1 MKTEMLEIEFLGT
14 GTSTGVPQIRCQ
26 CEVCQSADPHDKRLR
41 ASAIVRYRGLKLLLD
56 CGPDFR
62 QQMLT
67 TSDNNLDALLVT
79 HIHYD
84 HVGGIDDLRAYCQ
97 DGDFPIYARQD
108 VIDDLHARL
117 PYCFAEHPYMG
128 VPRLAVTPIVEHVPF
143 SIGDV
148 EILPLPVM
156 HYKLPILGFKIG
168 PLAYITDCKTM
179 DDTVVEELRH
189 VPLLVINAL
198 RQREHLS
205 HLSLSQTLALIERIE
220 PGRAILIH
228 MSHDMGLHAEVSKQ
242 LPDGVELAYD
252 GMVVQVIE

>member
-1 MKTEMLEIEFLGT
+1 MLEIEFLGT

-41 ASAIVRYRGLKLLLD
+41 ASAIVRYKGKRLLLD

-67 TSDNNLDALLVT
+67 ATDNALDALLVT

-84 HVGGIDDLRAYCQ
+84 HVGGIDDLRAYCEA
-97 DGDFPIYARQD
+97 GDFPIYARQD

-143 SIGDV
+143 SIGEV

-179 DDTVVEELRH
+179 DDAVVEELRH

-242 LPDGVELAYD
+242 LPAGVELAYD

>member
-1 MKTEMLEIEFLGT
+1 MLEIEFIGT

-26 CEVCQSADPHDKRLR
+26 CPVCQSTDPHDKRLR
-41 ASAIVRYRGLKLLLD
+41 CSAIVRYKGKRLLID

-67 TSDNNLDALLVT
+67 ASNNDLDALLVT

-84 HVGGIDDLRAYCQ
+84 HVGGIDDLRAYCAN
-97 DGDFPIYARQD
+97 GDFPIYARQD

-117 PYCFAEHPYMG
+117 PYCFAEHLYMG
-128 VPRLAVTPIVEHVPF
+128 VPRLAVMPIKENVSF
-143 SIGDV
+143 NIGDV

-156 HYKLPILGFKIG
+156 HYKLPILGYRIG

-179 DDTVVEELRH
+179 DDSVVERLQG

-198 RQREHLS
+198 RKREHLS
-205 HLSLSQTLALIERIE
+205 HMSLDETLALIERIK

-228 MSHDMGLHAEVSKQ
+228 MSHDMGLHAEVNAR
-242 LPDGVELAYD
+242 LPELVELAYD
-252 GMVVQVIE
+252 GMIVQVND

>member
-1 MKTEMLEIEFLGT
+1 MLEIEFIGT

-26 CEVCQSADPHDKRLR
+26 CPVCQSTDPHDKRLR
-41 ASAIVRYRGLKLLLD
+41 CSAIVRYEGKRLLID

-67 TSDNNLDALLVT
+67 ASNNDLDALLVT

-84 HVGGIDDLRAYCQ
+84 HVGGIDDLRAYCAN
-97 DGDFPIYARQD
+97 GDFPIYARQD

-117 PYCFAEHPYMG
+117 PYCFAEHLYMG
-128 VPRLAVTPIVEHVPF
+128 VPRLAVMPIKENVPF
-143 SIGDV
+143 NIGDV

-156 HYKLPILGFKIG
+156 HYKLPILGYRIG

-179 DDTVVEELRH
+179 DDSVVERLQG

-198 RQREHLS
+198 RKREHLS
-205 HLSLSQTLALIERIE
+205 HMSLDETLALIERIK

-228 MSHDMGLHAEVSKQ
+228 MSHDMGLHARVNQE
-242 LPDGVELAYD
+242 LPAGVELAYD
-252 GMVVQVIE
+252 GLIVQVNE

>member
-1 MKTEMLEIEFLGT
+1 MLEIEFLGT
-14 GTSTGVPQIRCQ
+14 GTSTGVPQIRCG
-26 CEVCQSADPHDKRLR
+26 CAVCQSSDPHDKRLR
-41 ASAIVRYRGLKLLLD
+41 CSAIVRYKGLNLLMD

-62 QQMLT
+62 QQMFT
-67 TSDNNLDALLVT
+67 ASNNDLDALLVT

-117 PYCFAEHPYMG
+117 PYCFAEHLYMG

-143 SIGDV
+143 SMGEV

-179 DDTVVEELRH
+179 DGRVVEQLRH

-198 RQREHLS
+198 RQKEHLS
-205 HLSLSQTLALIERIE
+205 HMSLSETLAVVERIAPE
-220 PGRAILIH
+220 RTLLIH
-228 MSHDMGLHAEVSKQ
+228 MSHDMGLHAKVNEM
-242 LPDGVELAYD
+242 LPAGVELAYD
-252 GMVVQVIE
+252 GMIVQVGEEHE

>member
-1 MKTEMLEIEFLGT
+1 MLEIEFIGT

-26 CEVCQSADPHDKRLR
+26 CPVCQSTDPHDKRLR
-41 ASAIVRYRGLKLLLD
+41 CSAIVRYKGKRLLID

-67 TSDNNLDALLVT
+67 ASNNDLDALLVT

-84 HVGGIDDLRAYCQ
+84 HVGGIDDLRAYCAN
-97 DGDFPIYARQD
+97 GDFPIYARQD

-117 PYCFAEHPYMG
+117 PYCFAEHLYMG
-128 VPRLAVTPIVEHVPF
+128 VPRLAVMPIKENVSF
-143 SIGDV
+143 NIGDV

-156 HYKLPILGFKIG
+156 HYKLPILGYRIG

-179 DDTVVEELRH
+179 DDSVVERLQG

-198 RQREHLS
+198 RKREHLS
-205 HLSLSQTLALIERIE
+205 HMSLDETLALIERIK

-228 MSHDMGLHAEVSKQ
+228 MSHDMGLHARVNQE
-242 LPDGVELAYD
+242 LPAGVELAYD
-252 GMVVQVIE
+252 GLIVQVNE

>member
-1 MKTEMLEIEFLGT
+1 MLEIEFIGT

-26 CEVCQSADPHDKRLR
+26 CPVCQSTDPHDKRLR
-41 ASAIVRYRGLKLLLD
+41 CSAIVRYKGKRLLID

-67 TSDNNLDALLVT
+67 ASNNDLDALLVT

-84 HVGGIDDLRAYCQ
+84 HVGGIDDLRAYCAN
-97 DGDFPIYARQD
+97 GDFPIYARQD

-117 PYCFAEHPYMG
+117 PYCFAEHLYMG
-128 VPRLAVTPIVEHVPF
+128 VPRLAVMPIKENVSF
-143 SIGDV
+143 NIGDV

-156 HYKLPILGFKIG
+156 HYKLPILGYRIG

-179 DDTVVEELRH
+179 DDSVVERLQG

-198 RQREHLS
+198 RKREHLS
-205 HLSLSQTLALIERIE
+205 HMSLDETLALIERIK

-228 MSHDMGLHAEVSKQ
+228 MSHDMGLHARVNQE
-242 LPDGVELAYD
+242 LPAGVELAYD
-252 GMVVQVIE
+252 GLIVQVND